1 MSESGPMPLWTSHA
15 LAEIMGGAASAEFVC
30 DGVAFDSREIGAG
43 DLFFALKGDHSDGHH
58 FAEGAFGR
66 GAAGAIVS
74 QPVSGPHICVADTM
88 RALEQLGMASRNRV
102 DAKIIGVTGSAGKT
116 GTKEA
121 LYAALN
127 RASRG
132 KAHCSVKS
140 YNNHV
145 GVPLSLARMPA
156 DTRYGVFEMGMNHA
170 GELSALT
177 QFVRPHVAI
186 ITTIA
191 PAHIEFF
198 TDEAGI
204 ADAKGEIFE
213 GLVEG
218 GTAIIPR
225 DNVHYSRLRA
235 KAEEHA
241 GHIVT
246 FGFSPDADIRCV
258 DHVGA
263 PSGGSLI
270 TAQLPGGMLCYT
282 LSQPGDYWIANSLA
296 VLAAVEA
303 VGADLGAAGLALAEM
318 DGLKGRGARH
328 GITAKGGAAL
338 LIDESYNAN
347 PASMAATIAAL
358 GRTKAER
365 HVAILGTM
373 KELGLKSAEYHAGIK
388 AHLDDAGIGY
398 ALLVGEEMA
407 PLAKALAADI
417 AWAGKFSHCASVTEV
432 VPAAINLI
440 RGGDAILVKG
450 SNSMGLSALV
460 SALVGAPETKGN

>member
-1 MSESGPMPLWTSHA
+1 MHGMSALWTSQELA
-15 LAEIMGGAASAEFVC
+15 LVLGKQASVEFAC
-30 DGVAFDSREIGAG
+30 DGVAFDSREIGPS
-43 DLFFALKGDHSDGHH
+43 DLFFALKGEHSDGHN
-58 FAEGAFGR
+58 FVEGAFGN
-66 GAAGAIVS
+66 GATGAIVS
-74 QPVSGPHICVADTM
+74 EPVNGPHIRVPDTM
-88 RALEQLGMASRNRV
+88 RALEQLGVASRDRV
-102 DAKIIGVTGSAGKT
+102 DTKIIGVTGSAGKT

-121 LYAALN
+121 LYAALD
-127 RASRG
+127 RASFG
-132 KAHCSVKS
+132 KAHRSVKS

-170 GELSALT
+170 GELGALT

-198 TDEAGI
+198 KDESSI

-225 DNVHYSRLRA
+225 DNVHYPRLRA
-235 KAEEHA
+235 KAEKHA
-241 GHIVT
+241 THVVS
-246 FGFSPDADIRCV
+246 FGFSPEADVRCV
-258 DHVGA
+258 DHVNATG
-263 PSGGSLI
+263 GGSLI

-303 VGADLGAAGLALAEM
+303 VGADLAAAGLALAELG
-318 DGLKGRGARH
+318 GLKGRGARH
-328 GITAKGGAAL
+328 SIRAGDGEAL

-347 PASMAATIAAL
+347 PASMAATIGQL
-358 GRTKAER
+358 GRGTSIR
-365 HVAILGTM
+365 SIAILGM
-373 KELGLKSAEYHAGIK
+373 MGELGHKSAEYHAGLK
-388 AHLDDAGIGY
+388 VHLDAARVSY

-407 PLAKALAADI
+407 WLGEALAADV
-417 AWAGKFSHCASVTEV
+417 AWNGKFTHCAS
-432 VPAAINLI
+432 AKDAIPVAKDI
-440 RGGDAILVKG
+440 IQAGDAILVKG
-450 SNSMGLSALV
+450 SNFLGLSALV
-460 SALVGAPETKGN
+460 DALTVSAEGGDA

>member
-1 MSESGPMPLWTSHA
+1 MSALWTSKE
-15 LAEIMGGAASAEFVC
+15 LARLLDGEASADFVC
-30 DGVAFDSREIGAG
+30 DGVAFDSREIGPG
-43 DLFFALKGDHSDGHH
+43 DLFFALKGEQADGHR
-58 FAEGAFGR
+58 FVEGSFKN
-66 GAAGAIVS
+66 GASGAIVS
-74 QPVSGPHICVADTM
+74 EAVDGPHVRVADSM
-88 RALEQLGMASRNRV
+88 RALEQLGIAARDRV

-127 RASRG
+127 RASFG
-132 KAHCSVKS
+132 KAHRSVKS

-177 QFVRPHVAI
+177 QFVRPHIAI

-198 TDEAGI
+198 KDESAI

-213 GLVEG
+213 GLVAG

-225 DNVHYSRLRA
+225 DNVHYPRLRA
-235 KAEEHA
+235 KAEKHA
-241 GHIVT
+241 AHIVS
-246 FGFSPDADIRCV
+246 FGFSAEADVRCV
-258 DHVGA
+258 DHVSANG
-263 PSGGSLI
+263 GGSLI
-270 TAQLPGGMLCYT
+270 TAKLPGGMLCYT
-282 LSQPGDYWIANSLA
+282 LSQPGDHWIANSLA

-303 VGADLGAAGLALAEM
+303 AGADLAAAGLALAELG
-318 DGLKGRGARH
+318 GLKGRGARTQ
-328 GITAKGGAAL
+328 INVGGGSAT

-358 GRTKAER
+358 GRTSADR
-365 HVAILGTM
+365 HVAVLATM
-373 KELGLKSAEYHAGIK
+373 KELGSKSAEYHSGLK
-388 AHLDDAGIGY
+388 AHLDDARVSY

-407 PLAKALAADI
+407 PLAKALAADV
-417 AWAGKFSHCASVTEV
+417 AWGRKFTHCAS
-432 VPAAINLI
+432 AKDAIPVAMDI
-440 RGGDAILVKG
+440 IKAGDAILVKG
-450 SNSMGLSALV
+450 SNSMGLSAV
-460 SALVGAPETKGN
+460 VEALAGPAEGGDV